1 MNHKKIAL
9 LLLLA
14 ASCTVTVSSAADDDL
29 KDMRVEKSYKDWY
42 LVRTDNIRNI
52 KTWAKQEDGKRIR
65 SFKLEVLIDGSLDAV
80 ARVHYDVENIK
91 RWFWETKESRLL
103 KKVSNT
109 EYYYYQVYNAPL
121 TVPDRDS
128 VVHVSI
134 EPYSAKKGFMM
145 HRLRA
150 APDFMPPQ
158 KGLTRVLAQD
168 MTIKFTP
175 VGKDKTRLE
184 AEGYIDP
191 GGTIPAWTINFVQ
204 RSAPYVSMVG
214 LQRMVQLP
222 YYSEASDPPL
232 FSITE

>member
-1 MNHKKIAL
+1 MQKKIPFIMLAL
-9 LLLLA
+9 LSVA
-14 ASCTVTVSSAADDDL
+14 GPVAHAADDDL

-42 LVRTDNIRNI
+42 LVRSDNIRNI

-65 SFKLEVLIDGSLDAV
+65 SFKVEAVIDGSLDAV
-80 ARVHYDVENIK
+80 ARVHYDVDNIK

-103 KKVSNT
+103 KKVSST

-128 VVHVSI
+128 IIHVNI
-134 EPYSAKKGFMM
+134 EPYTAKKGYMI

-158 KGLTRVLAQD
+158 RGLTRVMAQD
-168 MTIKFTP
+168 MIIKFTP
-175 VGKDKTRLE
+175 VGKEKTKLE

-222 YYSEASDPPL
+222 YYTEATDPAPFAISE
-232 FSITE
+232 

>member
-1 MNHKKIAL
+1 MIRKTAL
-9 LLLLA
+9 LVMALVLA
-14 ASCTVTVSSAADDDL
+14 APVVQAADDDL

-42 LVRTDNIRNI
+42 LVRSDSLKNI

-65 SFKLEVLIDGSLDAV
+65 SFRLEALIDGPMDAV

-109 EYYYYQVYNAPL
+109 EYYYYQVFNAPL

-128 VVHVSI
+128 VVHVII
-134 EPYSAKKGFMM
+134 EPYTPRKGYLL
-145 HRLRA
+145 HRLSA
-150 APDFMPPQ
+150 APDFIPPRP
-158 KGLTRVLAQD
+158 GLVRVDAQD
-168 MTIKFTP
+168 MIIKFTP

-191 GGTIPAWTINFVQ
+191 GGTIPAWAINFVQ
-204 RSAPYVSMVG
+204 RSAPYVSMLG

-222 YYSEASDPPL
+222 YYREPSEPSPFAVG
-232 FSITE
+232 E

>member
-1 MNHKKIAL
+1 MIHKKTAV

-14 ASCTVTVSSAADDDL
+14 ASCTATVSSAADDDL

-42 LVRTDNIRNI
+42 LVRTDKIRNI

-121 TVPDRDS
+121 TVPDRDCI
-128 VVHVSI
+128 VHVSI
-134 EPYSAKKGFMM
+134 EPYNAKKGFMI

-175 VGKDKTRLE
+175 VGKDKTKLE

-222 YYSEASDPPL
+222 YYNEATDPPL